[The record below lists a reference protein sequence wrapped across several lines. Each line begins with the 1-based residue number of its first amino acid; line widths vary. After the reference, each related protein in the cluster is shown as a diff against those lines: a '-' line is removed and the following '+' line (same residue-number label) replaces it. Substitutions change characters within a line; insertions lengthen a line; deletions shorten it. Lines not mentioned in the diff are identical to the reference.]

1 MGDQTMDTEKL
12 RVFIT
17 AIDQGSI
24 SAAADAMG
32 YTPSGVS
39 RSIAALEQET
49 GFPLMYRGRHG
60 VQPTE
65 DARKLLPLM
74 RDMLLQERRYREISA
89 DILGLQKG
97 TAAIGI
103 NYAAHFRK
111 ISGLLRKF
119 AEEYPGIEVRTEQ
132 GLSTQLCQAL
142 QEHRLDFVIATR
154 REGFEFIKL
163 GEDPMTAC
171 VPENHPCVIQGS
183 YPLKRFEQDP
193 MIATYPDVD
202 TDYKRALKEHDIIPN
217 VRYTSRNVYAT
228 YCMVEAG
235 LGVFMSNRL
244 EMEIYQGSAVLLP
257 TVPPVIQEIGIM
269 HCGLDSMTMSARK
282 LLQIVQQAF

>member
-1 MGDQTMDTEKL
+1 MDTEKL

-17 AIDQGSI
+17 AIDRGSI
-24 SAAADAMG
+24 SAAAEELS

-39 RSIAALEQET
+39 RSIAALEKET
-49 GFPLMYRGRHG
+49 GFPLLYRGRYG

-65 DARKLLPLM
+65 DAKKILPLM
-74 RDMLLQERRYREISA
+74 REMMLNERRYREMSA

-97 TAAIGI
+97 STAIGI

-111 ISGLLRKF
+111 ISGLLKRF
-119 AEEYPGIEVRTEQ
+119 SEEYPGIEVRTEQ
-132 GLSTQLCQAL
+132 GLSSQLCQAL

-163 GEDPMTAC
+163 GDDPMAAC
-171 VPENHPCVIQGS
+171 VPGNHPCVTQGS
-183 YPLKRFEQDP
+183 YPLKRFETDP
-193 MIATYPDVD
+193 MIATCPDVD
-202 TDYKRALKEHDIIPN
+202 TDYKRALKEHDIVPN
-217 VRYTSRNVYAT
+217 VRYTSQNVYAT

-244 EMEIYQGSAVLLP
+244 EMEMYQGSAVLLP

-269 HCGLDSMTMSARK
+269 HCGLDSMTVSARK
-282 LLQIVQQAF
+282 LLQLVMEQL